1 VGDAEIATDLVKWQI
16 GGVYMSENHIEPGH
30 GDSVAAWTTVSIVIA
45 AFALGTLFFW
55 LNVAAL
61 VWASAGLAV
70 AGVGVGLYLKK
81 AGYGV
86 GGSKS
91 KS

>member
-1 VGDAEIATDLVKWQI
+1 MV
-16 GGVYMSENHIEPGH
+16 
-30 GDSVAAWTTVSIVIA
+30 IV

-55 LNVAAL
+55 LDLAFL

-70 AGVGVGLYLKK
+70 LGPIAGWYLKR

-86 GGSKS
+86 GGSKP
-91 KS
+91 KN

>member
-1 VGDAEIATDLVKWQI
+1 
-16 GGVYMSENHIEPGH
+16 MSENQIEPGH
-30 GDSVAAWTTVSIVIA
+30 GDSVAAWTTVSIIIA

-55 LNVAAL
+55 LDIPAL

-70 AGVGVGLYLKK
+70 AGVAIGLYLKK

-91 KS
+91 KH

>member
-1 VGDAEIATDLVKWQI
+1 
-16 GGVYMSENHIEPGH
+16 MSENRMEPGH
-30 GDSVAAWTTVSIVIA
+30 GDSLAAWVTVSVIIV

-55 LNVAAL
+55 LDQAIL

-70 AGVGVGLYLKK
+70 AGLGAGWYLKR

-91 KS
+91 KN

>member
-1 VGDAEIATDLVKWQI
+1 
-16 GGVYMSENHIEPGH
+16 MSANSTEPGH
-30 GDSVAAWTTVSIVIA
+30 GDSLAAWVTVSVVIV

-55 LNVAAL
+55 LDLAFL

-70 AGVGVGLYLKK
+70 LGPIAGWYLKR

-86 GGSKS
+86 DGSKS
-91 KS
+91 KN

>member
-1 VGDAEIATDLVKWQI
+1 
-16 GGVYMSENHIEPGH
+16 MSENQIEPGH
-30 GDSVAAWTTVSIVIA
+30 GDSVAAWTTVSIIIA

-55 LNVAAL
+55 LDIPAL

-70 AGVGVGLYLKK
+70 AGVAIGLYLKK

-91 KS
+91 KL

>member
-1 VGDAEIATDLVKWQI
+1 
-16 GGVYMSENHIEPGH
+16 MSENPIEPGH

-45 AFALGTLFFW
+45 AFALGTIFFW

>member
-1 VGDAEIATDLVKWQI
+1 
-16 GGVYMSENHIEPGH
+16 MSENHIEPGH

-55 LNVAAL
+55 LDIAVL
-61 VWASAGLAV
+61 VWACAGLAV
-70 AGVGVGLYLKK
+70 AGLAVGFYLKK

-86 GGSKS
+86 GGSNS
-91 KS
+91 KH